1 MGRTTPTST
10 GSGKPVTKKE
20 LQDIQYMVSAYS
32 DLTTHLKG
40 RPEGFAPS
48 TIPVSIHVLGPHL
61 DLLHAQLT
69 ATIQKAKADLTGCKT
84 FVHNYAMSRI
94 QSIVRGRRMRAH
106 HTASLVT
113 TWFGGELAAAV
124 LLQCFSR
131 TVRARWRVAEC
142 RRRHQHRICMLAT
155 IHMQRTVRGYLGRKV
170 AATKRVS
177 QRMVQESHAVVTL
190 QCWVRCLMAF
200 RLAKVRRDLRDAAR
214 ARVRRQEAALN
225 VQRVYRGHVG
235 RVKARQ
241 AKIQRSLSDPVRNL
255 VAEFQAT
262 GDLWA
267 FVQAVD
273 KDYRQ
278 FDRDR
283 QAEEDN
289 ATTFVT
295 KVLRERML
303 HQERSLLVCLLCVAW
318 HASRA
323 MASPVVAHQRRLD
336 SAYESPLPSVSS
348 SSSPGVLTSPAG
360 SSTQSGGGVVAPHSL
375 FELTTSDDAI
385 HMHQIAPETI
395 DLPDKYP
402 PHVIRHAMAQG
413 YAVDEIIAALRGLEA
428 QGKSTRNVALV
439 LRELKRRTP
448 LMLNAFKSERVVR
461 QQRHKSPP
469 KHHPLRHQ
477 PPSPLTASRS
487 FDQASSPMSSTPSSS
502 LSPSSD
508 TFEIVDMT
516 VVTTYLLQ
524 MLPDGLDEPMAK
536 ITFAAAMLVYIP
548 PLVDVNGGATTG
560 STSPPWTSSPNS
572 HFAAYVNA
580 PSALLQ
586 VVHGADLDRIPTPLT
601 QLQTW
606 GVPVGVAH
614 SLVHVLKCCRRRQQ
628 HIDPRYIRQQTATS
642 PARGS
647 VQKESPGAP
656 ATPRGSTADT
666 VAYDVSSRASTAVV
680 PSTPPTP
687 PDGSTSESDEDLHR
701 RQFAEMKTRI
711 EATALTPLGMDSS
724 LFDLFFQAL
733 FVVLPTEADLSN
745 HQLNAATSLDARHL
759 DTFVYQLLDPALS
772 MHASHRLLKRRSQRT
787 ATMARAYSNACKAAN
802 CHSVKDIVNRSLEPF
817 HVPDVLAE
825 QVRVCIGKVL
835 FPPCH
840 RDVDKHERAKS
851 PKQLAKLMPLHVRM
865 DSPLVRS
872 RGKMPG
878 MEELPTILHLVD
890 DL

>member
-94 QSIVRGRRMRAH
+94 QSIVRGRRVRAH

-190 QCWVRCLMAF
+190 QCWVRCLVAF

-214 ARVRRQEAALN
+214 ARVRQQEAALN

-413 YAVDEIIAALRGLEA
+413 YAVDEIIAALRGLDA

-448 LMLNAFKSERVVR
+448 LMLNAFKSERV
-461 QQRHKSPP
+461 
-469 KHHPLRHQ
+469 
-477 PPSPLTASRS
+477 
-487 FDQASSPMSSTPSSS
+487 
-502 LSPSSD
+502 
-508 TFEIVDMT
+508 
-516 VVTTYLLQ
+516 

-586 VVHGADLDRIPTPLT
+586 VHTP
-601 QLQTW
+601 
-606 GVPVGVAH
+606 
-614 SLVHVLKCCRRRQQ
+614 
-628 HIDPRYIRQQTATS
+628 
-642 PARGS
+642 
-647 VQKESPGAP
+647 
-656 ATPRGSTADT
+656 
-666 VAYDVSSRASTAVV
+666 
-680 PSTPPTP
+680 
-687 PDGSTSESDEDLHR
+687 
-701 RQFAEMKTRI
+701 M
-711 EATALTPLGMDSS
+711 
-724 LFDLFFQAL
+724 
-733 FVVLPTEADLSN
+733 
-745 HQLNAATSLDARHL
+745 
-759 DTFVYQLLDPALS
+759 
-772 MHASHRLLKRRSQRT
+772 
-787 ATMARAYSNACKAAN
+787 
-802 CHSVKDIVNRSLEPF
+802 
-817 HVPDVLAE
+817 
-825 QVRVCIGKVL
+825 
-835 FPPCH
+835 
-840 RDVDKHERAKS
+840 
-851 PKQLAKLMPLHVRM
+851 
-865 DSPLVRS
+865 
-872 RGKMPG
+872 
-878 MEELPTILHLVD
+878 
-890 DL
+890 